1 MLPSSFTPAL
11 LGQLELLKI
20 RSRRAFLGARQGIHV
35 SKKRGF
41 GIEFSDYR
49 KYELGDNPRDIDWNV
64 YARSDRLYVKRFQE
78 DQDLSILIILDTSAS
93 MITPGEDKKWNRAV
107 EIALALSYI
116 ALMQQDSVTICAL
129 GSFLSPSSYGARA
142 IHILS
147 EQLTGLEVGQPFEF
161 SREILRALSRIKYP
175 GICIFISD
183 FLLPIEELPG
193 IFNPMRA
200 MNLDIVALHLLGAHD
215 IKPFRAG
222 DKAVAI
228 DSESGE
234 ETPVDYTAD
243 TARRYNELLE
253 NHILGIKDYLASSG
267 VGYLPARADS
277 ELSDFLLTQ
286 LPRTGL
292 VE

>member
-1 MLPSSFTPAL
+1 MLPESFTPSL

-64 YARSDRLYVKRFQE
+64 YARSNRLYVKRFQE
-78 DQDLSILIILDTSAS
+78 EQDLSILIILDTSAS
-93 MITPGEDKKWNRAV
+93 MTTPGEDRKWDRAI

-116 ALMQQDSVTICAL
+116 GLMQQDSVTVCAL
-129 GSFLSPSSYGARA
+129 GSLLSPTSCGARA
-142 IHILS
+142 IHALS
-147 EQLTGLEVGQPFEF
+147 KQLLSIEAGEPFDF
-161 SREILRALSRIKYP
+161 KREIFRALSRVKYP

-183 FLLPIEELPG
+183 FLISLESLPG

-215 IKPFRAG
+215 IRPFRTG
-222 DKAVAI
+222 ERAVAV
-228 DSESGE
+228 DSETGE
-234 ETPVDYTAD
+234 ETAIDYSSE
-243 TARRYNELLE
+243 TARRYTEMLE
-253 NHILGIKDYLASSG
+253 SHILNIKEYLASAG
-267 VGYLPARADS
+267 IGYLPARADTQLA
-277 ELSDFLLTQ
+277 EFLLTQ